1 MGFKFKMTVPLPKEI
16 YDEVRKNKC
25 KVLETY
31 IDDDGNM
38 VISSLDEDDFN
49 SYVCDNDCDS
59 CPLFDEEEF
68 KCMKTNKF
76 DINDCL
82 KNDCSDCAY
91 RCDTCGAC
99 TFDE

>member
-68 KCMKTNKF
+68 KLFMV
-76 DINDCL
+76 D
-82 KNDCSDCAY
+82 
-91 RCDTCGAC
+91 
-99 TFDE
+99 